1 MKLVNHD
8 EMLDVAGI
16 RVLIWIRNDAVASG
30 PAIQHE

>member
-8 EMLDVAGI
+8 EMLDVAG
-16 RVLIWIRNDAVASG
+16 IWIRNDAVASG